1 MPASRKSTSMD
12 ICHPHNLNAPLDV
25 PKPYGIRVSMRPT
38 DTFARLLGSDWH
50 REHWYAT
57 REERDAALADMAS
70 EHLYSRHGD
79 KPTLVF
85 EPIER
90 TT

>member
-1 MPASRKSTSMD
+1 MD
-12 ICHPHNLNAPLDV
+12 ICHPHNLIEPIDV

-79 KPTLVF
+79 KPTLDF
-85 EPIER
+85 QPIER
-90 TT
+90 SV

>member
-1 MPASRKSTSMD
+1 MD
-12 ICHPHNLNAPLDV
+12 ICHAHNLIAPLDV
-25 PKPYGIRVSMRPT
+25 TKPYGIRVSIRPG

-57 REERDAALADMAS
+57 RKERDDALADMAS

-79 KPTLVF
+79 KPTLKL
-85 EPIER
+85 EAIER
-90 TT
+90 NA

>member
-1 MPASRKSTSMD
+1 MD
-12 ICHPHNLNAPLDV
+12 ICHSHNLSSPLDV
-25 PKPYGIRVSMRPT
+25 PKPYGIRVKMRAT

-57 REERDAALADMAS
+57 RRERDVALQDMAS
-70 EHLYSRHGD
+70 EHLYSRSGD

-85 EPIER
+85 EPVER
-90 TT
+90 TS